1 MPAKFLAQL
10 LPTDRERL
18 SIAFRRRIEVGN
30 SMDSFEQVV
39 AEILWAQGFWV
50 RTSVKVN
57 LTKAEKVK
65 IERGSSPRWEL
76 DIVAYN
82 ARDNILNV
90 VECKSYLD
98 SPGVQTAGFV
108 AGTKAATR
116 FKLFNDARL
125 RETIFSR
132 LAADFES
139 SSLCRPAPTVK
150 LCLACGNIQKRS
162 RPEIERRFEEEG
174 WILWDERWLREKL
187 KKLGQKESPYENQIA
202 SVVAKIIIR
211 GGVDES
217 R

>member
-82 ARDNILNV
+82 GRNNLLRV

-98 SPGVQTAGFV
+98 SLGVQAKGFD
-108 AGTKAATR
+108 AESDNASR
-116 FKLFNDARL
+116 YKLFNDAAL
-125 RETIFSR
+125 REVVFQR
-132 LAADFES
+132 LQLQFCEAGFCPPNPS
-139 SSLCRPAPTVK
+139 VK
-150 LCLACGNIQKRS
+150 LCLACGEIDERS
-162 RPEIERRFEEEG
+162 RAAIGRTFTEKG
-174 WILWDERWLREKL
+174 WELWDENWLRER
-187 KKLGQKESPYENQIA
+187 LGRMAARGYENQVSA
-202 SVVAKIIIR
+202 VVSKLLLR
-211 GGVDES
+211 GALS
-217 R
+217 KSA